1 MRVIFGRQLRV
12 ESDGW
17 AGLASLNKLD
27 PTAASQ
33 TYPSASRAAHGE
45 HMLLQRMRDT
55 RLMQDTLCG
64 TLSRPDPGHS
74 VARSISPTQ
83 SRVPT
88 ASPGLYRLDRAHP
101 ENKDRTLF
109 QAVACEMS

>member
-33 TYPSASRAAHGE
+33 TYPCASRAAHGE
-45 HMLLQRMRDT
+45 HMLLQRMQDT
-55 RLMQDTLCG
+55 RLMEDTLCR
-64 TLSRPDPGHS
+64 TLSRPDAGHS
-74 VARSISPTQ
+74 VAMSLSPTQ
-83 SRVPT
+83 STVLRALSTSTQRVQ
-88 ASPGLYRLDRAHP
+88 RV
-101 ENKDRTLF
+101 E
-109 QAVACEMS
+109 

>member
-33 TYPSASRAAHGE
+33 TYPCASRAAHGE
-45 HMLLQRMRDT
+45 HMLLQRMQDT
-55 RLMQDTLCG
+55 RLMEDTLCR

-74 VARSISPTQ
+74 VAMSLSPTQ
-83 SRVPT
+83 NRVLYEVQQVEVRSRE
-88 ASPGLYRLDRAHP
+88 S
-101 ENKDRTLF
+101 
-109 QAVACEMS
+109 C

>member
-33 TYPSASRAAHGE
+33 TYPCASRAAHGE
-45 HMLLQRMRDT
+45 HMLLQRMQDT

-83 SRVPT
+83 SLESRVSRVESAKHDGTTEKFGPKNEDVRVLIR
-88 ASPGLYRLDRAHP
+88 G
-101 ENKDRTLF
+101 
-109 QAVACEMS
+109 